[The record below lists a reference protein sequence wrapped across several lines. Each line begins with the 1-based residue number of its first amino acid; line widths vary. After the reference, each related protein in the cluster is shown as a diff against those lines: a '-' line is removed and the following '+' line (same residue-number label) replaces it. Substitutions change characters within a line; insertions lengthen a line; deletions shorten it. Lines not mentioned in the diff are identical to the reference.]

1 MHKFFINSE
10 NIDYKNNKIII
21 TGEDV
26 NHITKVLRLRCGESI
41 KISDGNGN
49 EYIGIIEV
57 FDKKSV
63 TCSIAEKFKNET
75 EPKVKITLFQALPK
89 AQKMDL
95 IVQKC
100 VEIGV
105 CSIQTVITK
114 RVVVDIKSKDISAK
128 IERWNRIAMEAAKQ
142 SDRGII
148 PEVLEP
154 IDFKSA
160 VEKLKGMDISVV
172 PYENEKV
179 KDFKELFKEKQ
190 NFKNAGIFIG
200 PEGGFED
207 EEIKICIENGIEPVT
222 LGPRILRT
230 ETAGFVSSTIVLYE
244 ACDMGGSR

>member
-1 MHKFFINSE
+1 MHKFFISSE
-10 NIDYKNNKIII
+10 NIDYKNNRIII

-49 EYIGIIEV
+49 EYISIIET

-105 CSIQTVITK
+105 CTIQTVITK

-148 PEVLEP
+148 PDVLEP
-154 IDFKSA
+154 IEFKDA
-160 VEKLKGMDISVV
+160 VEKLKGMDVSVI

-179 KDFKELFKEKQ
+179 KDFKDLLKEKQ
-190 NFKNAGIFIG
+190 SFNNAGIFIG

-207 EEIKICIENGIEPVT
+207 EEIKICIENGIVPVT